1 MRKQPTQLNQAMITN
16 PEQQNPAKH
25 DALRSHPKRNAPST
39 QASSSRWESKGPNK
53 QRIRNSTMGGSGS
66 DQRGPGIRRLRQ
78 RGPRRRRGQ
87 RPARRRI
94 GLPLLR
100 FPPTPHAPACCC
112 FSRSFCF
119 SLFSSLSLPRGCFK
133 IDSTPYVVVAA
144 GDGSTAVPCVRARAA
159 TSSWG
164 GEGRRRRA
172 EMEITCCSVL
182 LRFER
187 IEEFCS
193 GPENPKCAV
202 SGRQKDN

>member
-25 DALRSHPKRNAPST
+25 DAVRSHPKRNAPST

-100 FPPTPHAPACCC
+100 FPPNPHAPACCC
-112 FSRSFCF
+112 FSRSSYF
-119 SLFSSLSLPRGCFK
+119 SLFFFLSLPRGCFK
-133 IDSTPYVVVAA
+133 IDSTPHVVVAA
-144 GDGSTAVPCVRARAA
+144 GDDSTAVPCVRARRRRV
-159 TSSWG
+159 
-164 GEGRRRRA
+164 GEGKGRGDGGGQKRELR
-172 EMEITCCSVL
+172 CCSVF

-187 IEEFCS
+187 IEEFCCL
-193 GPENPKCAV
+193 KCAV